1 MENKKIMIVEDE
13 RIVARDI
20 QHGLENQGFSVS
32 TIVSSGEEAV
42 NRAEEYNPDIILMDI
57 RLKGPM
63 DGIEAANQIRQRADI
78 PVIYLT
84 AFANNETLARAKITE
99 PFGYIIKPFSE
110 KELFTT
116 VAMALYKHKMEKK
129 LKEREK
135 WFRTTLRSIGDAVI
149 STDKDGRVTFMNHV
163 AESLTGWRM
172 QEAVGKDIREVVKII
187 SQDMGSPLENLLK
200 EVVEKGAKLNI
211 KDHCIVTKHGKEVPI
226 DDSVAPIRDERLIAS
241 EDSSEIPVSE
251 NTVPI
256 VDEKG
261 EITGCVLVLQDITE
275 RKEAEEKLEQY
286 RDHLEEM
293 VRERTAELEV
303 AKNRAEVANRAKSE
317 FLANMSHELKT
328 PLNAIIGFS
337 EMMIDGATG
346 ELTEKQKEYLED
358 INESGHNLN
367 SLIRNIL
374 FVSEMDAGEINYQ
387 KTNVESLIK
396 QSLAILRKKIKPG
409 LNLIVDTENDMPL
422 FDVDEGKIIRVL
434 GSILD
439 NAFRFTDSGGTVS
452 IKARLIREPQ
462 PEPESEKTDSKT
474 EKEFIQVS
482 VEDTGQGIKAEDIQH
497 LFQPFKQLEKLY
509 TKKHAGIG
517 LRLFICKKIIEVHGG
532 RIWAESEYGKGSR
545 FAFILPVK
553 QPA

>member
-20 QHGLENQGFSVS
+20 QQGLENQGFSIS
-32 TIVSSGEEAV
+32 AIVSSGEEAV
-42 NRAEEYNPDIILMDI
+42 NRAEEDNPDLILMDI
-57 RLKGPM
+57 RLKGSM
-63 DGIEAANQIRQRADI
+63 DGIEAANQIRQRHDI

-84 AFANNETLARAKITE
+84 AFANDETLARAKITE
-99 PFGYIIKPFSE
+99 PFGYILKPFSE
-110 KELFTT
+110 KELLTT

-149 STDKDGRVTFMNHV
+149 CTDKEGRITFMNPM

-187 SQDMGSPLENLLK
+187 SQDMGSPLENLLE

-211 KDHCIVTKHGKEVPI
+211 KDHYIVTKHGKEVPI

-241 EDSSEIPVSE
+241 EDSSEILVSE

-328 PLNAIIGFS
+328 PLNIIIGFS
-337 EMMIDGATG
+337 EMMINGVTG

-367 SLIRNIL
+367 SLIRSIL

-387 KTNVESLIK
+387 KMNIESLIE

-409 LNLIVDTENDMPL
+409 LNLIVDTENDIPL
-422 FDVDEGKIIRVL
+422 FDVDEGKIIHVL

-462 PEPESEKTDSKT
+462 PESEREKTDSKT

-482 VEDTGQGIKAEDIQH
+482 VEDTGQGIKVEDMRY

-517 LRLFICKKIIEVHGG
+517 LRLFICKKIIEAHGG